1 MVPRHA
7 MVKDSACVA
16 TVEVA
21 QFAFQEKSLVTKPVT
36 LCSLI
41 APLGMRREKE
51 KMRAKQ
57 GGWNKIKKKKE
68 LYNPKIKA
76 ERKEVK

>member
-1 MVPRHA
+1 MVPGHA
-7 MVKDSACVA
+7 MVKGSARLA

-21 QFAFQEKSLVTKPVT
+21 HFAFQETSLVTKPVT

-57 GGWNKIKKKKE
+57 RGWNK
-68 LYNPKIKA
+68 N
-76 ERKEVK
+76 